1 MRLEAMLRLIAG
13 TMLLL
18 SIALSYFVHSN
29 WVWLSVFI
37 SANLIQS
44 AFSNWCP
51 MITLLKNLGVK
62 E

>member
-1 MRLEAMLRLIAG
+1 MLRLIAG